1 MKTPGEPGVGIETKT
16 NDSPKRAKSVFWHSW
31 IKSKGAIVAST

>member
-16 NDSPKRAKSVFWHSW
+16 NDSPKRAK
-31 IKSKGAIVAST
+31 KCLLALLDQM